1 MSAVQLK
8 SPLTGESMS
17 PMESANF
24 LAHYYRGELSRA
36 ISWRDR
42 LDRTTNWAIAATAA
56 MLSVSMTN
64 YDVHHSLMLFSMPLI
79 FLLLVI
85 EARRYRFFDVY
96 RRRMRIFERCFY
108 ANLFDPPGKH
118 EPALCMKELGESLRR
133 PQFSVSMKQAMAR
146 RLRRNY
152 CWIFSILLAGWL
164 LKVVGTIDWKRLVDA
179 PQTIHQLAAIGWTPG
194 WIVMALVL
202 GFYAWL
208 VYVMVRYGG
217 VEEEQVF
224 GEVYV

>member
-1 MSAVQLK
+1 MTAFQLK
-8 SPLTGESMS
+8 SPLTGE
-17 PMESANF
+17 PMGPQETANV

-56 MLSVSMTN
+56 MLSVSMTK

-108 ANLFDPPGKH
+108 ANLFDPAAEH
-118 EPALCMKELGESLRR
+118 EPQRCLKELGESLRR
-133 PQFSVSMKQAMAR
+133 PQFSISMREAMAR

-164 LKVVGTIDWKRLVDA
+164 LKVVGTVEWKLLVEA
-179 PQTIHQLAAIGWTPG
+179 PQTIHRLAAIGWTPG
-194 WIVMALVL
+194 WVVMGIVL
-202 GFYAWL
+202 GFHGWL
-208 VYVMVRYGG
+208 AYVMLRHGR
-217 VEEEQVF
+217 VEEELVF

>member
-1 MSAVQLK
+1 MNAVQLT
-8 SPLTGESMS
+8 SPLTGEPMS
-17 PMESANF
+17 PQESANF

-42 LDRTTNWAIAATAA
+42 MDRTTNWAIAATAA
-56 MLSVSMTN
+56 MLSVSMTD

-96 RRRMRIFERCFY
+96 RRRMRVFERCFY
-108 ANLFDPPGKH
+108 ANLFDPAMEHDPGRC
-118 EPALCMKELGESLRR
+118 LKELGESLRR
-133 PQFSVSMKQAMAR
+133 PQFSVSMQQAMAR

-152 CWIFSILLAGWL
+152 CWIFFILLAGWL
-164 LKVVGTIDWKRLVDA
+164 LKVVGRVDWKKLIEA
-179 PQTIHQLAAIGWTPG
+179 PQTIHKLAAIGWTPG
-194 WIVMALVL
+194 WIVMAIVL
-202 GFYAWL
+202 GFYGWL
-208 VYVMVRYGG
+208 AYVLLRHGE
-217 VEEEQVF
+217 VEEERVF